1 MRPGPARQVSFADVE
16 LAAQALPLDPLL
28 ETIATFLDTH
38 AELVGLVH
46 QDLVR
51 GLTQPGT
58 GRTGLSAVQ
67 TLRAFALQR
76 IKH

>member
-51 GLTQPGT
+51 GL
-58 GRTGLSAVQ
+58 
-67 TLRAFALQR
+67 
-76 IKH
+76 K